1 MIPGPDTSGSEEN
14 KGTGPLGE
22 IITDRSINIG
32 EESFPRSIKMR
43 LVARY
48 VRWSQ
53 RGHIS
58 IARCLADFIDKNP
71 EAVKVLGKVEPEEV
85 QNEEAEKTDYV
96 EKLQFL
102 LDSHGLDW
110 IIRTQEGNSRKMAS
124 IEILATGLNP
134 SRYDT
139 IGRFATGWNAS
150 DVARSLFNDWSTH
163 PEALFVLQAGRGV
176 WDLETKKIKES
187 AIPNMS

>member
-1 MIPGPDTSGSEEN
+1 M
-14 KGTGPLGE
+14 
-22 IITDRSINIG
+22 SI
-32 EESFPRSIKMR
+32 
-43 LVARY
+43 
-48 VRWSQ
+48 
-53 RGHIS
+53 
-58 IARCLADFIDKNP
+58 
-71 EAVKVLGKVEPEEV
+71 
-85 QNEEAEKTDYV
+85 
-96 EKLQFL
+96 
-102 LDSHGLDW
+102 
-110 IIRTQEGNSRKMAS
+110 
-124 IEILATGLNP
+124 GLNP